1 MWPEPASEK
10 RESDCDL
17 HGGSKHRLAEHSTE
31 GIGKDRKSMSSQGDR
46 RVLIQL
52 DTATTSRGTGVG
64 CGWNE
69 RNRTSSVYCSGRS
82 SRSNG
87 SACSSA
93 IGAFVG
99 KKELQSKWMLRYAR
113 PPRCAEHEQ
122 WSNRPGLVDK
132 QLEQAMCSRRD
143 VCRPNHCIAGGMPFR
158 ATGVR
163 QWRCIACLQLRS
175 SVDAATRAGTMV
187 HRGTPKPRASCRYSP
202 AAGMST

>member
-1 MWPEPASEK
+1 
-10 RESDCDL
+10 
-17 HGGSKHRLAEHSTE
+17 
-31 GIGKDRKSMSSQGDR
+31 MSSQGDR

-99 KKELQSKWMLRYAR
+99 KKELQSKWMLCYAR

-143 VCRPNHCIAGGMPFR
+143 VCRPNHCIAGGCHF
-158 ATGVR
+158 VR
-163 QWRCIACLQLRS
+163 FS
-175 SVDAATRAGTMV
+175 TVEV
-187 HRGTPKPRASCRYSP
+187 HCMP
-202 AAGMST
+202 AAAIECRCGDTSWHNGAQRDSQTTRLLPMFASRRHEHLNQNLHRHICNEEHPG